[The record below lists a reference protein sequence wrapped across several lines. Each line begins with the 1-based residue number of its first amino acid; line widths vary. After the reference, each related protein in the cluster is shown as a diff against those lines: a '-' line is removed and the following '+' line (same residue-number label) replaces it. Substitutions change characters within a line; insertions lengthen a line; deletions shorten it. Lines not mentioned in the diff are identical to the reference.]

1 MVVQCPRRT
10 LQCGT
15 ILNQEEDWEL
25 NASWFAKQCQICRA
39 DLSNIRLSNR
49 QTLKLLNALATVT
62 TVIDPKDT
70 IPHCYRGSWEPNP
83 NSNVKHYACTEGNY
97 FFADTYAYSE
107 LTVVF
112 MKAIS
117 SELETLKIFPDME
130 VLTVKK
136 WQMGEF
142 PSVNYPKL
150 QKIFIGS
157 LRYHKGKDIIFWFKE
172 LAPNLQVGKYIQH

>member
-1 MVVQCPRRT
+1 
-10 LQCGT
+10 
-15 ILNQEEDWEL
+15 
-25 NASWFAKQCQICRA
+25 
-39 DLSNIRLSNR
+39 
-49 QTLKLLNALATVT
+49 
-62 TVIDPKDT
+62 
-70 IPHCYRGSWEPNP
+70 
-83 NSNVKHYACTEGNY
+83 
-97 FFADTYAYSE
+97 
-107 LTVVF
+107 